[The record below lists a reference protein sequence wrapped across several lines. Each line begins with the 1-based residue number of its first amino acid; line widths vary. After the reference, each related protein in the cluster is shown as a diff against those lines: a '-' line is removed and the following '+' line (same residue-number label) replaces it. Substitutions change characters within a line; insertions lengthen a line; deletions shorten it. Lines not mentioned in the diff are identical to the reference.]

1 MKTKYACISRTVVL
15 VAFAAAAASAASGQS
30 LWTSKS
36 GNGRESAM
44 FSDRRAR
51 TVGDIVTVM
60 VQESA
65 SVQASTRTK
74 TDKSAN
80 VEAGIDSFFFS
91 PSASNALTHNGELPA
106 LDLGGTNDFTGGGEI
121 TNRQTVT
128 ARAAVTVIDVLPNG
142 NLVIEGS
149 RFVAYSGEKQY
160 ALLRG
165 IIRPDDIQT
174 GNTVLSSSIANARV
188 EFVSQGSIS
197 ATQRKGW
204 LTRTVDTVNPF

>member
-1 MKTKYACISRTVVL
+1 MKTKSACISELIALGALLLAT
-15 VAFAAAAASAASGQS
+15 APSAAAEGSS
-30 LWTSKS
+30 LWTSGQS
-36 GNGRESAM
+36 RESAM

-51 TVGDIVTVM
+51 RVGDIVTVL

-65 SVQASTRTK
+65 SVQASRRTK

-80 VEAGIDSFFFS
+80 VDAAIEKFFYS
-91 PSASNALTHNGELPA
+91 PSASNGGTHNGELPA
-106 LDLGGTNDFTGGGEI
+106 VAFGGTNDFNGGGEI
-121 TNRQTVT
+121 TDKQTVT
-128 ARAAVTVIDVLPNG
+128 ARAAVSVIDVLPNG

-149 RFVAYSGEKQY
+149 RYVAYSGEKQY

-174 GNTVLSSSIANARV
+174 GNTILSSSIANARV
-188 EFVSQGSIS
+188 EFISQGAIT

-204 LTRTVDTVNPF
+204 LTKTVDTINPF